1 MSPALDEAWFS
12 ALGAPLGEAE
22 RLEVAAY
29 LEGLG
34 LEPAL
39 PVHMAGSW
47 SEAAELC
54 RQSADAWWQAEEA
67 ERVRLEPRA
76 RLDPSDQDWLRL
88 TERLHGAAA
97 IAAAHAGC
105 SDAALIRVAA
115 GAATYAAYQQRLAQA
130 AGAPPAHPFLR
141 KYALYCGGRWPLGI
155 YDQRFA
161 IF

>member
-1 MSPALDEAWFS
+1 VSLALDEAWFS
-12 ALGAPLGEAE
+12 TLGTPLGETERAE
-22 RLEVAAY
+22 ISAY
-29 LEGLG
+29 LQGLG

-39 PVHMAGSW
+39 PVHTAASW
-47 SEAAELC
+47 GEAAELC
-54 RQSADAWWQAEEA
+54 RRSADAWWQAEEV
-67 ERVRLEPRA
+67 ERLRLEPGA
-76 RLDPSDQDWLRL
+76 RLDPSDQEWLQL

-97 IAAAHAGC
+97 IAAARAGC

-115 GAATYAAYQQRLAQA
+115 GAATYAAHQQRLARA